1 MPKIEM
7 PDVVLI
13 PRALVRPNPWNPNE
27 VAPELFNEIV
37 SNIEEL
43 GFVQPIVV
51 APLDDGSE
59 YKFQI
64 IDGEH
69 RYDALMLFS
78 EEEVA
83 EIPCIVRDMDVDSM
97 KFQTVKL
104 NKLRGKLNIRKFNTL
119 VQDLMERHSFEEVA
133 ERMAFT
139 DPTELEEL
147 LINARESLPTSEMKE
162 EFDKAKEDIKTV
174 EDLSLLLNR
183 LFTQFG
189 DTLPGNFMVLDFG
202 GKNHIWVRMREGDY
216 RNVMAKARE
225 TMLEGYTFDSVLMH
239 MLVIIPVHT
248 FIEKYS
254 DLLEEVP
261 DEQGTEGTVII
272 DDGESE

>member
-83 EIPCIVRDMDVDSM
+83 EIPCIIRDMDVDSM

-225 TMLEGYTFDSVLMH
+225 AMLEGYTFDSVLMH